1 MHVTFIPH
9 SHANQSCSRSENGCD
24 ATNGCNSAS
33 CMTDRQFIKDL
44 IATLMSDLCIDRR
57 HVHLTGMSAGA
68 MMAYQVAM
76 DLAPEIASIV
86 PVSGVPFFGFN
97 NLPSSPISVII
108 LGWWVIASKLDVR
121 IRAWVVS
128 RDGIMFGRTAKF
140 CFRCKEG
147 YALSL
152 PQYFILTP
160 LFALPPS
167 THQ

>member
-1 MHVTFIPH
+1 MHLRVHTMSIPH
-9 SHANQSCSRSENGCD
+9 PHADQSCSRSEDGCD

-33 CMTDRQFIKDL
+33 CMADRQFIKDL

-97 NLPSSPISVII
+97 NVPSSPISVIS
-108 LGWWVIASKLDVR
+108 LGSRVT
-121 IRAWVVS
+121 VS
-128 RDGIMFGRTAKF
+128 RVDV
-140 CFRCKEG
+140 
-147 YALSL
+147 
-152 PQYFILTP
+152 
-160 LFALPPS
+160 
-167 THQ
+167 